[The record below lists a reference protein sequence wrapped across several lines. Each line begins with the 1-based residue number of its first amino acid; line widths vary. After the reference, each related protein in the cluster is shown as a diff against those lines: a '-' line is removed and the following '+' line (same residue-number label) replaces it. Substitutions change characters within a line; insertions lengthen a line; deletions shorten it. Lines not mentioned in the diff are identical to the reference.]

1 MTTSPTIN
9 DWWKSAVVYQVYPRS
24 FADSNGDGIG
34 DVRGIIDHLDH
45 LVTLGV
51 DALWIS
57 PWYPS
62 PMADGGYDVS
72 DYCDINP
79 DFGTLADA
87 DALVARAHELG
98 LRVIIDLVPNH
109 SSQEHPW
116 FKKALAAA
124 PGSPER
130 DRYIFRDG
138 RGENGELPP
147 NNWPSVFGSG
157 AWERITEPDGTPG
170 QWYLHFFDVS
180 QPDWNWE
187 NSDVLEEFDR
197 VLRFWFDRGI
207 DGFRIDVANSL
218 VKESG
223 LPDLPENEKFGELVG
238 DSPMWDQPELAS
250 IQRRWRAIADEYAD
264 TPEGPRMFVAEAY
277 LPHDRLVRYLESDRL
292 HTSFNFEFLISAW
305 KANSLRTTITES
317 LAAHESVG
325 ASATWVL
332 GNHDNVRPVSRYGK
346 EISGLDFSDPSAP
359 HAQFHGT
366 PTDVALGRCRAR
378 AAAMLELALPGGAYI
393 YQGEELGLPEVE
405 DLPEETLQDP
415 TWKRSGHTDRG
426 RDGCRVPMP
435 WSGSNAPYGWST
447 NANTWLPMPS
457 NWAEWTVESE
467 QNDSSSFFTLYRTLL
482 AERHANP
489 ALGAGTMTWNESSDE
504 VLDFSREPGFQCIV
518 NFGAEKVTV
527 DADAVIA
534 SSIPLDTQGKTV
546 SVGRDQAVWLRV

>member
-87 DALVARAHELG
+87 DALVAQAHELG

-223 LPDLPENEKFGELVG
+223 LPDLPE
-238 DSPMWDQPELAS
+238 D
-250 IQRRWRAIADEYAD
+250 
-264 TPEGPRMFVAEAY
+264 
-277 LPHDRLVRYLESDRL
+277 
-292 HTSFNFEFLISAW
+292 
-305 KANSLRTTITES
+305 
-317 LAAHESVG
+317 
-325 ASATWVL
+325 
-332 GNHDNVRPVSRYGK
+332 
-346 EISGLDFSDPSAP
+346 
-359 HAQFHGT
+359 
-366 PTDVALGRCRAR
+366 
-378 AAAMLELALPGGAYI
+378 
-393 YQGEELGLPEVE
+393 
-405 DLPEETLQDP
+405 
-415 TWKRSGHTDRG
+415 
-426 RDGCRVPMP
+426 
-435 WSGSNAPYGWST
+435 
-447 NANTWLPMPS
+447 
-457 NWAEWTVESE
+457 
-467 QNDSSSFFTLYRTLL
+467 
-482 AERHANP
+482 
-489 ALGAGTMTWNESSDE
+489 
-504 VLDFSREPGFQCIV
+504 
-518 NFGAEKVTV
+518 EKV
-527 DADAVIA
+527 
-534 SSIPLDTQGKTV
+534 G
-546 SVGRDQAVWLRV
+546 